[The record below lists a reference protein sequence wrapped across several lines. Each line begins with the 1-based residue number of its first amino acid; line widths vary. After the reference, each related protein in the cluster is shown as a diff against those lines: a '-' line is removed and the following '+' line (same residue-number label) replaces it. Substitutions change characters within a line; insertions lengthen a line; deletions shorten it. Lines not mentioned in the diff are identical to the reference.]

1 MLKYIIYFI
10 ILTSIGMLYDK
21 YKKKYLPSDT
31 DKNDKM
37 IKEFLLND
45 SLLSNN
51 KPIMWI
57 HTSYNINSRQWPSF
71 YSRNTKNLN
80 EPYIQ
85 ACVESLVKHCGN
97 SFHICLIDNNS
108 FSKLL
113 PDWSIDINR
122 LANPLKA
129 HMERLGL
136 ARLLCNYGGFIVPNS
151 VIALKDL
158 SGIFNDALSKT
169 DAFVVEGI
177 NRTKTNDISLFI
189 PNSKIM
195 GCVKN
200 SKNMQNY
207 LKYLETLVSTDFTEA
222 MDFEGTTNKWL
233 YKETKE
239 GRITLLNGKLFGIRN
254 KEECPV
260 SVEQLLQ
267 NSFVKFNSEMVG
279 LYLPNDEILLRTKYG
294 WFSRMSKKQVME
306 SNTIAGKYMLISHGS
321 K

>member
-10 ILTSIGMLYDK
+10 VLTSIGMLYDK

-31 DKNDKM
+31 DKNDKL
-37 IKEFLLND
+37 IKDFLLND

-57 HTSYNINSRQWPSF
+57 HTSYSINSRQWPSF
-71 YSRNTKNLN
+71 YSRNTKHLN

-97 SFHICLIDNNS
+97 SFNICLIDNNS

-113 PDWSIDINR
+113 PQWSIDINR

-136 ARLLCNYGGFIVPNS
+136 ARLLTNYGGFLVPNS

-207 LKYLETLVSTDFTEA
+207 LKYLETQVSTDFTEA

-260 SVEQLLQ
+260 YVEQLLQ
-267 NSFVKFNSEMVG
+267 NSFVKFYSEMVG

-306 SNTIAGKYMLISHGS
+306 SKTIAGKYMLISHGS

>member
-21 YKKKYLPSDT
+21 YKKKYLPSDH
-31 DKNDKM
+31 DRNDKM
-37 IKEFLLND
+37 IREFLLND
-45 SLLSNN
+45 SVISNS

-57 HTSYNINSRQWPSF
+57 HTSYDINSRYWPSF
-71 YSRNTKNLN
+71 YSRNTKQLN

-97 SFHICLIDNNS
+97 SFNICLIDNNS

-113 PDWSIDINR
+113 PQWNIDINR

-136 ARLLCNYGGFIVPNS
+136 ARLLYSYGGFLVPNS
-151 VIALKDL
+151 IIALKDL
-158 SGIFNDALSKT
+158 SDVFTQALSKT

-195 GCVKN
+195 GCMKN
-200 SKNMQNY
+200 SKNMNNY
-207 LKYLETLVSTDFTEA
+207 LKYLETLVATDFTEA

-233 YKETKE
+233 YKETTE

-254 KEECPV
+254 NEECPV
-260 SVEQLLQ
+260 YIEQLLQ
-267 NSFVKFNSEMVG
+267 NSFIKFNSQMVG

-294 WFSRMSKKQVME
+294 WFPRMSKKQVME

>member
-21 YKKKYLPSDT
+21 YKKKYLPSDH
-31 DKNDKM
+31 DRNDKM
-37 IKEFLLND
+37 IREFLLND
-45 SLLSNN
+45 SVISNS

-57 HTSYNINSRQWPSF
+57 HTSYNINSRYWPSF
-71 YSRNTKNLN
+71 YSRNTKQLN

-97 SFHICLIDNNS
+97 SFNICLIDNNS

-113 PDWSIDINR
+113 PQWNIDINR

-136 ARLLCNYGGFIVPNS
+136 ARLLYSYGGFLVPNS

-158 SGIFNDALSKT
+158 SGVFTQALSKT

-195 GCVKN
+195 GCMKN
-200 SKNMQNY
+200 SKNMNNY
-207 LKYLETLVSTDFTEA
+207 LKYLETLVATDFTEA

-233 YKETKE
+233 YKETTE

-254 KEECPV
+254 NEECPV
-260 SVEQLLQ
+260 YIEQLLQ
-267 NSFVKFNSEMVG
+267 NSFIKFNSEMVG

-294 WFSRMSKKQVME
+294 WFPRMSKKQVME

>member
-1 MLKYIIYFI
+1 M
-10 ILTSIGMLYDK
+10 TSIGMLYDK
-21 YKKKYLPSDT
+21 YKKKYLPSDH
-31 DKNDKM
+31 DRNDKM
-37 IKEFLLND
+37 IREFLLND
-45 SLLSNN
+45 SVISNS

-57 HTSYNINSRQWPSF
+57 HTSYDINSRYWPSF
-71 YSRNTKNLN
+71 YSRNTKQLN

-97 SFHICLIDNNS
+97 SFNICLIDNNS

-113 PDWSIDINR
+113 PQWNIDINR

-136 ARLLCNYGGFIVPNS
+136 ARLLYSYGGFLVPNS

-158 SGIFNDALSKT
+158 SDVFTQALSKT

-195 GCVKN
+195 GCMKN
-200 SKNMQNY
+200 SKNMNNY
-207 LKYLETLVSTDFTEA
+207 LKYLETLVATDFTEA

-233 YKETKE
+233 YKETTE

-254 KEECPV
+254 NEECPV
-260 SVEQLLQ
+260 YIEQLLQ
-267 NSFVKFNSEMVG
+267 NSFIKFNSEMVG
-279 LYLPNDEILLRTKYG
+279 LYLPNDGILLRTKYG
-294 WFSRMSKKQVME
+294 WFPRMSKKQVME

>member
-21 YKKKYLPSDT
+21 YKKKYLPSDSER
-31 DKNDKM
+31 NDKM
-37 IKEFLLND
+37 IQDFLLND
-45 SLLSNN
+45 SVISNN

-57 HTSYNINSRQWPSF
+57 HTSYNMNSRYWPSF
-71 YSRNTKNLN
+71 YSRNTKQLN

-97 SFHICLIDNNS
+97 SFNICLIDNNS

-113 PDWSIDINR
+113 PQWNIDINR
-122 LANPLKA
+122 LANPLKK

-136 ARLLCNYGGFIVPNS
+136 ARLLYTYGGFLVPNS

-158 SGIFNDALSKT
+158 SDVFTQSLSKT

-195 GCVKN
+195 GCMKN

-207 LKYLETLVSTDFTEA
+207 LKYLETLVATDFTEA
-222 MDFEGTTNKWL
+222 MDFEGLTNKWL

-239 GRITLLNGKLFGIRN
+239 GRFTLLNGKLFGIRN
-254 KEECPV
+254 SEECPV
-260 SVEQLLQ
+260 NIEELLQ
-267 NSFVKFNSEMVG
+267 NSFIKFNPEMVG
-279 LYLPNDEILLRTKYG
+279 LYLPKDEILLRTKYG
-294 WFSRMSKKQVME
+294 WFPRMSKKQVME

>member
-21 YKKKYLPSDT
+21 YKKKYLPNDH
-31 DKNDKM
+31 DRNDKM
-37 IKEFLLND
+37 IREFLLND
-45 SLLSNN
+45 SVISNS

-57 HTSYNINSRQWPSF
+57 HTSYDINSRYWPSF
-71 YSRNTKNLN
+71 YSRNTKQLN

-97 SFHICLIDNNS
+97 SFNICLIDNNS

-113 PDWSIDINR
+113 PQWNIDINR
-122 LANPLKA
+122 LADPLKS

-136 ARLLCNYGGFIVPNS
+136 ARLLYTYGGFLVPNS

-158 SGIFNDALSKT
+158 IDVFTQSLSKT

-195 GCVKN
+195 GCMKN
-200 SKNMQNY
+200 SKNMHNY
-207 LKYLETLVSTDFTEA
+207 LKYLETLVATDFTEA

-254 KEECPV
+254 NEECPV
-260 SVEQLLQ
+260 NIEELLQ

-294 WFSRMSKKQVME
+294 WFPRMSKKQVME

>member
-21 YKKKYLPSDT
+21 YKKKYLPSDH
-31 DKNDKM
+31 DRNDKM
-37 IKEFLLND
+37 IREFLLND
-45 SLLSNN
+45 SVISNS

-57 HTSYNINSRQWPSF
+57 HTSYNINSRYWPSF
-71 YSRNTKNLN
+71 YSRNTKQLN

-97 SFHICLIDNNS
+97 SFNICLIDNNS

-113 PDWSIDINR
+113 PQWNIDINR

-136 ARLLCNYGGFIVPNS
+136 ARLLYSYGGFLVPNS

-158 SGIFNDALSKT
+158 SDVFTQALSKT

-195 GCVKN
+195 GCMKN
-200 SKNMQNY
+200 SKNMNNY
-207 LKYLETLVSTDFTEA
+207 LKYLETLVATDFTEA

-233 YKETKE
+233 YKETTE

-254 KEECPV
+254 NEECPV
-260 SVEQLLQ
+260 YIEQLLQ
-267 NSFVKFNSEMVG
+267 NSFIKFNSEMVG

-294 WFSRMSKKQVME
+294 WFPRMSKKQVME

>member
-71 YSRNTKNLN
+71 YSRHTKTLN

-158 SGIFNDALSKT
+158 SDVFNDALSKT

>member
-10 ILTSIGMLYDK
+10 VLTSIGMLYDK

-31 DKNDKM
+31 DKNDKL
-37 IKEFLLND
+37 IKDFLLND
-45 SLLSNN
+45 SLISNN

-71 YSRNTKNLN
+71 YSRNTKHLN

-97 SFHICLIDNNS
+97 SFNICLIDNNS

-113 PDWSIDINR
+113 PQWSIDINR

-136 ARLLCNYGGFIVPNS
+136 ARLLTNYGGFLVPNS

-200 SKNMQNY
+200 SKTMQKY

-260 SVEQLLQ
+260 YVEQLLQ
-267 NSFVKFNSEMVG
+267 NSFVKFYSEMVG

-306 SNTIAGKYMLISHGS
+306 SKTIAGKYMLISHGS

>member
-158 SGIFNDALSKT
+158 SDVFNDALSKT

>member
-21 YKKKYLPSDT
+21 YKKKYLPSDH
-31 DKNDKM
+31 DRNDKM
-37 IKEFLLND
+37 IREFLLND
-45 SLLSNN
+45 SVISNS

-57 HTSYNINSRQWPSF
+57 HTSYDINSRYWPSF
-71 YSRNTKNLN
+71 YSRNTKQLN

-97 SFHICLIDNNS
+97 SFNICLIDNNS

-113 PDWSIDINR
+113 PQWNIDINR
-122 LANPLKA
+122 LADPLKT

-136 ARLLCNYGGFIVPNS
+136 ARLLYSYGGFVVPNS

-158 SGIFNDALSKT
+158 IDVFTQSLSKT

-195 GCVKN
+195 GCMKN
-200 SKNMQNY
+200 SKNMNNY
-207 LKYLETLVSTDFTEA
+207 LKYLETLVATDFTEA

-233 YKETKE
+233 YKETTE

-254 KEECPV
+254 NEECPV
-260 SVEQLLQ
+260 YIEQLLQ
-267 NSFVKFNSEMVG
+267 NSFIKFNSEMVG

-294 WFSRMSKKQVME
+294 WFPRMSKKQVME